1 MSSFLQARP
10 THSPQFHFP
19 RSVILAFAMVLSLGN
34 GLIYMWSVFNIPL
47 RDTFGYTASGIALA
61 YSLFMLMSCVGSFV
75 SGWLQRSIQPRF
87 VILIAGLS
95 FSLGWF
101 FTGFTDT
108 LPLLYLFYGGFAGLG
123 NGMSY
128 NALFSVAT
136 GWFPDKRGFA
146 NGVCTSGGGIGPV
159 IFAPLGDF
167 LIESFDVLMAFRII
181 GITWLIIYTVFMW
194 FLVMPPSGWHPP
206 TPPAKAKPTHSRIVR
221 GRNLSGIQL
230 LKQPLLYLFFFIL
243 MLSVTSGQ
251 MINGNASSLGQ
262 ELAHLTAAEGAFMVS
277 ALGIGS
283 VIGRLGFG
291 AISDKIGRYTTLII
305 ILGLNAIIMLF
316 ILGHASSFTLF
327 FGCMIVSGA
336 CFGGTMSVMPSVVG
350 DTFGSEHF
358 GQNWSFVYPGYT
370 AASFIGPILFARATE
385 TLNSCEPAL
394 LIAGILALTGIALV
408 LVAQRLAK
416 KFTRS

>member
-1 MSSFLQARP
+1 
-10 THSPQFHFP
+10 
-19 RSVILAFAMVLSLGN
+19 
-34 GLIYMWSVFNIPL
+34 
-47 RDTFGYTASGIALA
+47 
-61 YSLFMLMSCVGSFV
+61 
-75 SGWLQRSIQPRF
+75 
-87 VILIAGLS
+87 
-95 FSLGWF
+95 
-101 FTGFTDT
+101 
-108 LPLLYLFYGGFAGLG
+108 
-123 NGMSY
+123 
-128 NALFSVAT
+128 
-136 GWFPDKRGFA
+136 
-146 NGVCTSGGGIGPV
+146 
-159 IFAPLGDF
+159 
-167 LIESFDVLMAFRII
+167 
-181 GITWLIIYTVFMW
+181 
-194 FLVMPPSGWHPP
+194 
-206 TPPAKAKPTHSRIVR
+206 
-221 GRNLSGIQL
+221 
-230 LKQPLLYLFFFIL
+230 
-243 MLSVTSGQ
+243 
-251 MINGNASSLGQ
+251 
-262 ELAHLTAAEGAFMVS
+262 MVS

-305 ILGLNAIIMLF
+305 ILGLNATIMLF